1 MTDKKNCNTNTSDIF
16 NGNYFSRIKS
26 FSLNNGLRIYVNTK
40 HDAPTV
46 SLQCFVGTGSVHE
59 ADRLGCGLSHFLE
72 HMLFQGCAAYPGQE
86 AADTVNR
93 LGGQVNAYTSFDH
106 TVYYL
111 NLPSEHTE
119 TGLNILCSMLS
130 SPEFPEK
137 KFLSEKDVILR
148 ERDMGRDRP
157 EYMLGEKLWKTVFQK
172 HPVRHPII
180 GYHEKIEKV
189 SREIMYEYYQQ
200 RYSPERAYFVISGDV
215 EAQAVF
221 DMIAERLSN
230 WRHGNIYEPPLPE
243 EPLQTGMRS
252 NNCFFTDPLSRLA
265 IATRIPSVAH
275 PDIPALDM
283 ITAILGQGQSA
294 RLVKSL
300 QFKKEL
306 AVGVGAF
313 TYAPNFSGISA
324 ISATTTTEKMP
335 ELETALMGELD
346 KLLLNGVTMEELER
360 EKNQKTAD
368 YIRVLRSN
376 SGIAGLIGDAVLS
389 YGDPGMADQYLKL
402 LKDLKPE
409 NILETTRKYFNKEQ
423 LNIVRQLPA
432 KNKVSKKIKGRKK
445 TEKNAES
452 SSLSSGAELITL
464 ADKSFPL
471 VDICLVTLG
480 GNIFENSEN
489 SGISRLMARLLTTG
503 TKSYTEDKFNKL
515 LNDNAIDLTV
525 NSGSNSFYIRLNC
538 MRDKLDT
545 AVELLSS
552 MLSEP
557 AFNKKQF
564 AREQHNIMQLLKSRS
579 QNPDGAAI
587 DKVYELLYGN
597 HPHGLPR
604 DGTPDSI
611 GKLQISDIK
620 DFYNNIFTPAKT
632 IIGIA
637 GDINRDDA
645 RSAAERIESAIKWN
659 ADIPG
664 LMPPS
669 PSFPVAD
676 KHAQI
681 ELPRD
686 QVKVVYA
693 VPTCEYSS
701 PDRFAFDI
709 LQQALNGLSSQLF
722 KHIRESKGLAYS
734 TGVMFGSGLYPGF
747 AAFYAGTNAESVTQV
762 SDLLTAE
769 CKRLADKGLDKEEF
783 DAAKAKVLFSYSSL
797 MSNNEALLFN
807 AALEEFYGNGCDHP
821 WHTPGII
828 RKLTLKQVNAVYK
841 KYFSNVKGVY
851 VSAGA
856 HAPKTETT

>member
-1 MTDKKNCNTNTSDIF
+1 MTDKKNGSTNSSDIF

-26 FSLNNGLRIYVNTK
+26 FSLNNGLRVYVNTK

-46 SLQCFVGTGSVHE
+46 SLQCFVATGSVHE
-59 ADRLGCGLSHFLE
+59 ANRLGCGLSHFLE

-119 TGLNILCSMLS
+119 TGLDILCSMLS

-157 EYMLGEKLWKTVFQK
+157 EYMLGEKLWKTVFLK

-180 GYHEKIEKV
+180 GYHEKIEEV
-189 SREIMYEYYQQ
+189 SRDIMFEYYQQ
-200 RYSPERAYFVISGDV
+200 RYSPERAYFVVSGNV

-221 DMIAERLSN
+221 DMIAKRLSN
-230 WRHGNIYEPPLPE
+230 WRHGNIYEPPLPD

-252 NNCFFTDPLSRLA
+252 NNCFFADPLSRLA
-265 IATRIPSVAH
+265 IATRIPSVTH
-275 PDIPALDM
+275 PDVPALDM
-283 ITAILGQGQSA
+283 IAAILGQGQSA

-300 QFKKEL
+300 QFEKEL

-313 TYAPNFSGISA
+313 TYAPNFNGVSA

-335 ELETALMGELD
+335 ELETALMTELD
-346 KLLLNGVTMEELER
+346 KLLLNGVTAEELER

-368 YIRVLRSN
+368 YIRILRSN
-376 SGIAGLIGDAVLS
+376 SGIAGLIGDAVLA

-402 LKDLKPE
+402 LKQLKPD
-409 NILETTRKYFNKEQ
+409 NILEVARKYFSKEQ
-423 LNIVRQLPA
+423 LNIVRQLPDEKKSKSKHKNRSKAEKSA
-432 KNKVSKKIKGRKK
+432 K
-445 TEKNAES
+445 S
-452 SSLSSGAELITL
+452 SSLPSGAGLVTL
-464 ADKSFPL
+464 VDKSFPL
-471 VDICLVTLG
+471 IDICLVTLG
-480 GNIFENSEN
+480 GNIFENAKN
-489 SGISRLMARLLTTG
+489 SGISRLMSRLLTTG

-525 NSGSNSFYIRLNC
+525 NSGSNSFYIKLNC

-545 AVELLSS
+545 AVKLLSS

-564 AREQHNIMQLLKSRS
+564 AREQHNVMQLLKSKS

-587 DKVYELLYGN
+587 DKVYELLYAN

-611 GKLQISDIK
+611 GKLHAADVK
-620 DFYNNIFTPAKT
+620 DFYNSVFTPSKT

-637 GDINRDDA
+637 GDISQADA
-645 RSAAERIESAIKWN
+645 RSAAKRIESAIKWN
-659 ADIPG
+659 ADIPKA
-664 LMPPS
+664 MPPA
-669 PSFPVAD
+669 PSFPTTD

-686 QVKVVYA
+686 QVKVIYA

-747 AAFYAGTNAESVTQV
+747 AAFYAGTNAQSVQQV

-769 CKRLADKGLDKEEF
+769 CRRLAEKGLDKEEF
-783 DAAKAKVLFSYSSL
+783 AAAKAKVLFNYSSL

-807 AALEEFYGNGCDHP
+807 STLEEFYGNGSNRP
-821 WHTPGII
+821 WHTPGTI
-828 RKLTLKQVNAVYK
+828 RKLTLKQVNAVYR

-856 HAPKTETT
+856 HTPQTETT